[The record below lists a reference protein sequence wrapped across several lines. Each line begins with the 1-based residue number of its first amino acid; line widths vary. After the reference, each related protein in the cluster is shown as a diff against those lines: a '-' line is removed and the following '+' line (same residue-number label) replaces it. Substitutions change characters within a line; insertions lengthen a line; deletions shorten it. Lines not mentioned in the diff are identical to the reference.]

1 VDRAG
6 GFFGTDAKIG
16 EYVCDCSDIDD
27 VLVIL
32 RSGAYMITPV
42 QEKRFYDKDILHIG
56 VYNRNDDRTT
66 YNIIYR
72 DGRTGTSY
80 AKRCA
85 IGSLIRDREYNLT
98 QGAPGSS
105 VLYLSVNPN
114 GEAETVFIA
123 ADVDDRVL
131 GPLLAACREKGIVPE
146 RTATKAE
153 LGERARLDVSA
164 AAVAT
169 LR

>member
-1 VDRAG
+1 MSLEKLRTARTVAG
-6 GFFGTDAKIG
+6 IHQ
-16 EYVCDCSDIDD
+16 VCKA
-27 VLVIL
+27 VL
-32 RSGAYMITPV
+32 S
-42 QEKRFYDKDILHIG
+42 
-56 VYNRNDDRTT
+56 
-66 YNIIYR
+66 
-72 DGRTGTSY
+72 
-80 AKRCA
+80 
-85 IGSLIRDREYNLT
+85 
-98 QGAPGSS
+98 
-105 VLYLSVNPN
+105 

-146 RTATKAE
+146 RAATKAE